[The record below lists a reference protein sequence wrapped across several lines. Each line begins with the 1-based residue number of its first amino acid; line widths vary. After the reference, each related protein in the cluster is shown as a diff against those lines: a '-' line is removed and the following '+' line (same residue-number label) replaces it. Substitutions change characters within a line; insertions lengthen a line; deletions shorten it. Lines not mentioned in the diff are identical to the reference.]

1 MPFILANMIGERRCE
16 CSTKQPG
23 VEGHYNGNMLDPAYA
38 RKPRDLTHHR
48 DVVSATEATD
58 GIADAAQIAAPLGL
72 HPYHTAFSLVPT
84 FHQYLQVVYDSLHA
98 LDGGG
103 TMRHL
108 LFLGNWLYK
117 TGGDARLALANKR
130 LAAMPRHDDFTHFSR
145 VLWALDSKG
154 DSTRTVKFAANW
166 RCTEYEQLVSQ
177 MMCVSCWRT

>member
-1 MPFILANMIGERRCE
+1 MPFMFANMIGERRCE

-84 FHQYLQVVYDSLHA
+84 FHQYLQVV
-98 LDGGG
+98 
-103 TMRHL
+103 
-108 LFLGNWLYK
+108 
-117 TGGDARLALANKR
+117 
-130 LAAMPRHDDFTHFSR
+130 
-145 VLWALDSKG
+145 
-154 DSTRTVKFAANW
+154 
-166 RCTEYEQLVSQ
+166 
-177 MMCVSCWRT
+177 